1 MSKVRSALTW
11 AVAVVLVV
19 VGGFLLGAPGTGEQR
34 NPPPAAVD
42 ARSDAPPPAPSL
54 PRSAPETLSI
64 PVIGLTTA
72 LDHIGLKSDGTVQD
86 PASFERASWYDAGAT
101 PGERGSAVILGHV
114 DSYRGPAVFFR
125 LDALRPGDA
134 IDVTRADGG
143 TARFVVTRVETVPKD
158 AFPAAAVYADHGGPE
173 LQLVTCGGQFDD
185 ESRSYRSNVIVYSTL
200 ADPSPA
206 AARAG

>member
-1 MSKVRSALTW
+1 MSKVRSALTG
-11 AVAVVLVV
+11 AVVVVLVV

-54 PRSAPETLSI
+54 PRSVPETLSV
-64 PVIGLTTA
+64 PAIGLTTA

-86 PASFERASWYDAGAT
+86 PASFERASWYAPGAT

-125 LDALRPGDA
+125 LGDLRPGDA

-143 TARFVVTRVETVPKD
+143 TARFVVTRVDTVPKD